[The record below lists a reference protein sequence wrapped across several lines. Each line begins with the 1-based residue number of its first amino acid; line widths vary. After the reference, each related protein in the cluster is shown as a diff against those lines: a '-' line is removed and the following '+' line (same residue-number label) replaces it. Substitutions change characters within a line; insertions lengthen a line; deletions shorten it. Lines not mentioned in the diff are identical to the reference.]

1 MLFRIFTGS
10 KGPTGQTKTIIHH
23 SKNKYIMGA
32 VKCIGILT
40 SGGDAPGMN
49 AAIRAVTRAAIYNGL
64 GVKGIYRGYKGLVT
78 GEIKEFKSQNVS
90 NIIQLGGTILKTAR
104 CKEFTTPEGRQLAY
118 DNMKKEGIDALV
130 IIGGDGSLTGARVFA
145 EDILSA
151 HKCIFLA
158 CPTFA
163 AGRIAKFMHIYA
175 EFIDK
180 PDVTVLTNPSVD
192 RTLAERLESV
202 GVKVVV
208 CEDVHTCCAVIDDSL
223 VWYGSISPLG
233 YAGGG
238 DTMLRFDDREIAAML
253 KDIAEHKT

>member
-1 MLFRIFTGS
+1 MDFVTASRELESQIIADRRFLHQHAELGYEVRMGEGNGKSSVLF
-10 KGPTGQTKTIIHH
+10 
-23 SKNKYIMGA
+23 
-32 VKCIGILT
+32 
-40 SGGDAPGMN
+40 D
-49 AAIRAVTRAAIYNGL
+49 
-64 GVKGIYRGYKGLVT
+64 
-78 GEIKEFKSQNVS
+78 KSD
-90 NIIQLGGTILKTAR
+90 
-104 CKEFTTPEGRQLAY
+104 F
-118 DNMKKEGIDALV
+118 
-130 IIGGDGSLTGARVFA
+130 ARVFA

-163 AGRIAKFMHIYA
+163 AGRIAKFMRIYA
-175 EFIDK
+175 AFINK